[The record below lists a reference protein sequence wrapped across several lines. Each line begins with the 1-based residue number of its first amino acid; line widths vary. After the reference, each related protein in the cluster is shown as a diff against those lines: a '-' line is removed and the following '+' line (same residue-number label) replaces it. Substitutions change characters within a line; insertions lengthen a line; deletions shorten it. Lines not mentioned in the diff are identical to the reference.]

1 MSEFPIYL
9 LLEVMLRWDIFN
21 IVVVVVMMVV
31 MLPMRVRVTS
41 P

>member
-9 LLEVMLRWDIFN
+9 LLEVMLSWAMFN
-21 IVVVVVMMVV
+21 IVVVVVVMVV
-31 MLPMRVRVTS
+31 MLPMRLSS

>member
-9 LLEVMLRWDIFN
+9 LLEVMLSWDMFN
-21 IVVVVVMMVV
+21 IVVVVLMVV
-31 MLPMRVRVTS
+31 SS

>member
-9 LLEVMLRWDIFN
+9 LLEVMLSWDMFN
-21 IVVVVVMMVV
+21 IVVVVVMVVV
-31 MLPMRVRVTS
+31 MLPMRVSS